1 MMPDKVAVALNL
13 RDPQGMAFDA
23 TLPTGH
29 VVLMDA
35 GEDHGGQNLGP
46 RPMHVM
52 LISLAGCTGMDVIS
66 FLRKMRQPV
75 TGYQVKVE
83 GTRRDDDPKIYT
95 NITITHVVTGDV
107 AEDKLKK
114 AIDMSSETYCSAQAM
129 LREVADIEVK
139 WEIVKP

>member
-1 MMPDKVAVALNL
+1 MPDKVAVELNL
-13 RDPQGMAFDA
+13 RDSAGMAFDA
-23 TLPTGH
+23 MLPTGH
-29 VVLMDA
+29 VVVMDA

-52 LISLAGCTGMDVIS
+52 LIALAGCTGMDVIS

-75 TGYQVKVE
+75 VGYQVKVE
-83 GTRRDDDPKIYT
+83 GIRRDEDPKVYT
-95 NITITHVVTGDV
+95 SLIITHVVTGDV
-107 AEDKLKK
+107 SEGKLKK